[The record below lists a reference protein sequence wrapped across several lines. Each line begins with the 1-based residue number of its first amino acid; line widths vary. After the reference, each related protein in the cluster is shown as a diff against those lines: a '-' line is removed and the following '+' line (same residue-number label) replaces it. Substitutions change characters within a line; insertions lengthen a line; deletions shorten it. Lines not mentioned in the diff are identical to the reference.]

1 MGVERRGRL
10 IVRFACSSNQGT
22 KSPCGRRRVGKS
34 GSAAVKPFDIP
45 KALVWQAYY
54 PLLQRINTYLMRWAG
69 KKYKRLRSYRP
80 LHAWWLGIV
89 RHDPALFAHW
99 RWVRT
104 FGFAELR

>member
-1 MGVERRGRL
+1 M
-10 IVRFACSSNQGT
+10 
-22 KSPCGRRRVGKS
+22 GKS
-34 GSAAVKPFDIP
+34 GSAAVKSFDIP

-69 KKYKRLRSYRP
+69 KKYKRLPSYRP

-104 FGFAELR
+104 FAFAELR